1 MKRYPTY
8 HSTGAR
14 ISRRM
19 GIMAVLVGA
28 LSILAHRTTMVST
41 DVMVYSVLLGT
52 LLGLLAL
59 SFGLIAVG
67 RLWIRGGTGAS
78 SAFFG
83 VIYGLLALVPICAF
97 ASNAILFSSLTDIS
111 TDLDDPPQFVFSHGQ
126 PQALQ
131 IDLPSGFTR
140 ASEQVSQRD
149 AFPDIVSRRYR
160 IAPAELHA
168 AALEV
173 AERSGWKIV
182 FELSPD
188 LLDAPTALQ
197 VETETPIL
205 GLPEDMVVRI
215 RPDAVGALLDVR
227 SVSRLALQ
235 GLTGNAK
242 RVRGFFS
249 DMDDVLRE
257 TYGNVERLTVLE
269 IELVE
274 PDDDVDAAGESE
286 VEGTDLK
293 PTTPDATQIP
303 LPGFKPFYEDDD
315 ELTVDEPNVSEQ

>member
-8 HSTGAR
+8 RSTSAR
-14 ISRRM
+14 VCRRL
-19 GIMAVLVGA
+19 GIMAVLVSA
-28 LSILAHRTTMVST
+28 LSILAHRTTLIGT

-52 LLGLLAL
+52 VLGLLAI
-59 SFGLIAVG
+59 SFGLIALG
-67 RLWIRGGTGAS
+67 RLWTRGGTGAS

-83 VIYGLLALVPICAF
+83 AVYGLLALIPIGAY
-97 ASNAILFSSLTDIS
+97 ASNAILFSSLADIS
-111 TDLDDPPQFVFSHGQ
+111 TDLDDPPQLVFVHGQ

-131 IDLPSGFTR
+131 IELPSGFVR
-140 ASEQVSQRD
+140 ASEIVSQRD
-149 AFPDIVSRRYR
+149 VFPDIVSRRYR
-160 IAPAELHA
+160 IAPAELHV

-205 GLPEDMVVRI
+205 GLTEDMVVRI

-227 SVSRLALQ
+227 SVSRLAVQ

-257 TYGNVERLTVLE
+257 TYGNVERLTVLD
-269 IELVE
+269 IELV
-274 PDDDVDAAGESE
+274 DADDVDATVDLEAGGA
-286 VEGTDLK
+286 VLN
-293 PTTPDATQIP
+293 PTVPEEKGVP
-303 LPGFKPFYEDDD
+303 LPGFKPFFEGD
-315 ELTVDEPNVSEQ
+315 EEPTVDESNVSG

>member
-8 HSTGAR
+8 RSTSAR
-14 ISRRM
+14 ISRRL
-19 GIMAVLVGA
+19 GVMAVLVGV
-28 LSILAHRTTMVST
+28 LSILAHRTALIGA
-41 DVMVYSVLLGT
+41 DIMVYSVLLGT
-52 LLGLLAL
+52 VLGLLAM
-59 SFGLIAVG
+59 SFGLLALG
-67 RLWIRGGTGAS
+67 RLWIRGGTGTS

-83 VIYGLLALVPICAF
+83 VVYGLLALIPIGAYV
-97 ASNAILFSSLTDIS
+97 SNAILFSSLADIS
-111 TDLDDPPQFVFSHGQ
+111 TDLDDPPQLVFAHGQ
-126 PQALQ
+126 PQTLQ
-131 IDLPSGFTR
+131 IELPSGFAG
-140 ASEQVSQRD
+140 ASVKVSQRD

-173 AERSGWKIV
+173 AERSGWEIV

-197 VETETPIL
+197 VETVTPIL
-205 GLPEDMVVRI
+205 GLPEDMLVRI
-215 RPDAVGALLDVR
+215 RPDEVGALLDVR

-235 GLTGNAK
+235 GLTGNAQ

-274 PDDDVDAAGESE
+274 ADDDADVSVDLEADGA
-286 VEGTDLK
+286 DLN
-293 PTTPDATQIP
+293 PVAPDEKRIP
-303 LPGFKPFYEDDD
+303 LPGFKPFFEGDE
-315 ELTVDEPNVSEQ
+315 ELTPDEPNVSG